1 MCNVHCTL
9 IISHVCAQR
18 DIVAVYNVLLKHTK
32 ETLNLMFC
40 LSSAKLCMLTML
52 HVTLTLQFLYPSH
65 KNWCVHAWWHQ
76 SGFISSHFQLPYSEK
91 LSREKTF
98 VNFAVLWLFAQI
110 FSAKFGGVA
119 PLVLQ
124 KRAIRESFLRENHI
138 FNQFAKVFCLKS
150 FLLYMQYNISTSYS
164 KQRGYNRS

>member
-52 HVTLTLQFLYPSH
+52 HVTLTLQFLYPSQ
-65 KNWCVHAWWHQ
+65 KN
-76 SGFISSHFQLPYSEK
+76 
-91 LSREKTF
+91 
-98 VNFAVLWLFAQI
+98 
-110 FSAKFGGVA
+110 
-119 PLVLQ
+119 
-124 KRAIRESFLRENHI
+124 
-138 FNQFAKVFCLKS
+138 
-150 FLLYMQYNISTSYS
+150 
-164 KQRGYNRS
+164 